1 MGQTRMLL
9 QLGEIPVGMQYFNEL
24 DDPQLYASCGDILE
38 QLNQPLEAAESYL
51 KAGLLPKSAS
61 KFLDAGKVVKVLD
74 IFDSLTRKA
83 ILRHVGRYAIKRA
96 RKYSFEEENRIT
108 NEGS

>member
-1 MGQTRMLL
+1 M
-9 QLGEIPVGMQYFNEL
+9 
-24 DDPQLYASCGDILE
+24 E
-38 QLNQPLEAAESYL
+38 QLNQPLEVAESYL
-51 KAGLLPKSAS
+51 KAGNESAS

-83 ILRHVGRYAIKRA
+83 ILRQVGRYAIKRA